1 MTWAEFQGVVKELLP
16 VDKDRGNIAT
26 FLTRSIKNG
35 VLDIQSY
42 IPFYRTGKPAQ
53 STIAPPAGKLPL
65 TTEGNASAGNL
76 PSKARPVEAWVVQLD
91 DPKVDDSSDKE
102 CNRYPLSPYPYRNRH
117 DLVCAMPEI
126 YGGRSHIT
134 IGKAG
139 DFLVYPSVDDDA
151 VIELHYDTV
160 DASHADSDNVPY
172 DDEVAQ
178 AVSDYCKAR
187 ISLEVDKD
195 AQMNGIYFNQ
205 YLTQRR
211 KLYLGA
217 REKQQVKYYKGVSGH
232 FTKVCTTGTANIIS
246 NCGC

>member
-1 MTWAEFQGVVKELLP
+1 MVKELLP

-35 VLDIQSY
+35 VLDIQTY
-42 IPFYRTGKPAQ
+42 IPFYSAGKTAQ
-53 STIAPPAGKLPL
+53 YNKSAPAGKLPL

-76 PSKARPVEAWVVQLD
+76 PTGARPIEAWVVQLE
-91 DPKVDDSSDKE
+91 DPAVDDSSDKE

-134 IGKAG
+134 IGRAG
-139 DFLVYPSVDDDA
+139 DFMVYPSIDDKA
-151 VIELHYDTV
+151 VLELHYDIV
-160 DASHADSDNVPY
+160 DANHSGSDNVPY
-172 DDEVAQ
+172 DDEVAM
-178 AVSDYCKAR
+178 AVSDFCKAR

-195 AQMNGIYFNQ
+195 PQMQGIYLGQ

-211 KLYLGA
+211 KLYLSA

-232 FTKVCTTGTANIIS
+232 FTKVCSTSTENIIS

>member
-1 MTWAEFQGVVKELLP
+1 M
-16 VDKDRGNIAT
+16 
-26 FLTRSIKNG
+26 
-35 VLDIQSY
+35 
-42 IPFYRTGKPAQ
+42 
-53 STIAPPAGKLPL
+53 
-65 TTEGNASAGNL
+65 
-76 PSKARPVEAWVVQLD
+76 
-91 DPKVDDSSDKE
+91 
-102 CNRYPLSPYPYRNRH
+102 
-117 DLVCAMPEI
+117 
-126 YGGRSHIT
+126 
-134 IGKAG
+134 
-139 DFLVYPSVDDDA
+139 
-151 VIELHYDTV
+151 IELHYDTV